1 MKVGIIVLYCDEL
14 AVLVFVLVLVFG
26 GESLVPNAILG
37 ESGLDLTCCTD
48 GKKHVMNII
57 KFSENIMIWQF

>member
-37 ESGLDLTCCTD
+37 ES
-48 GKKHVMNII
+48 
-57 KFSENIMIWQF
+57 QA

>member
-1 MKVGIIVLYCDEL
+1 MIIFMPLVVLSLISKQLICLSDKTKFMKVGIIVSYCDEL

-37 ESGLDLTCCTD
+37 EG
-48 GKKHVMNII
+48 
-57 KFSENIMIWQF
+57 QA